1 LLAELHIIPKEVF
14 QECFQNWKKHWE
26 GCIKFGGEYFNGDK
40 AQ

>member
-1 LLAELHIIPKEVF
+1 LLAELYIVPKEVF

-26 GCIKFGGEYFNGDK
+26 GCIKSGGEYFNSDK